1 MRKFFNRIIPILV
14 ILIGTALLFYPYI
27 SEFLFEHRIDSEIAT
42 YEDTLADVDTQMY
55 DQMLEDAIAYNK
67 AMTES
72 QVQLTD
78 PFLGPTDQIGDIEY
92 NNLLAIDKTGI
103 MGYVEVPA
111 ISVYLPIYHGTE
123 TLTLERGIGH
133 LEGTSLPVGGE
144 STHSVL
150 TGHTGLNKAKL
161 FTDLTEVE
169 VGDTFYIHVLGQ
181 TLAYQVYDIS
191 VVLPEDTSELMIY
204 DNKDIVTLVTC
215 TPYSVNTH
223 RLLVHGKRI
232 DYVEEEYEEAVEIGS
247 KGTESQW
254 MSSYKKAIF
263 IGLLI
268 AIILI
273 IILLLIEKIKQKV
286 DSDKK

>member
-1 MRKFFNRIIPILV
+1 MHL
-14 ILIGTALLFYPYI
+14 
-27 SEFLFEHRIDSEIAT
+27 
-42 YEDTLADVDTQMY
+42 
-55 DQMLEDAIAYNK
+55 
-67 AMTES
+67 
-72 QVQLTD
+72 
-78 PFLGPTDQIGDIEY
+78 
-92 NNLLAIDKTGI
+92 
-103 MGYVEVPA
+103 
-111 ISVYLPIYHGTE
+111 
-123 TLTLERGIGH
+123 IGH

-232 DYVEEEYEEAVEIGS
+232 DYVEEEYEEAVKIGS
-247 KGTESQW
+247 RGTESQW

-273 IILLLIEKIKQKV
+273 IILLLIEKIRKKLGSKI
-286 DSDKK
+286 DSEKK